1 MDDDKSS
8 ASISSALLSLQDKVL
23 RKMAVPQ
30 YVLTTS
36 VYPREAEILKE
47 LRDAIANHPQSYSA
61 TAPDG
66 GQFIALPLKL
76 LNAKKTIE
84 VGVFTGYSPL
94 LTALQSRKMARSA
107 IGLSFIK
114 KANIEHKINFVKSQA
129 LPVLDKLLENQE
141 NESSFNFAFVNAYG
155 ANLKNYHE
163 RLLRLV
169 RARGVIMYDN
179 TLWGSTVTLSGPSS
193 VDLTRVFAWKDTIK
207 FNKMMVGNP
216 RVDIP
221 QVPPG
226 DDG

>member
-1 MDDDKSS
+1 MEPTVKVVSQGPS
-8 ASISSALLSLQDKVL
+8 GLLQSDE
-23 RKMAVPQ
+23 
-30 YVLTTS
+30 YTI

-94 LTALQSRKMARSA
+94 LTGLRSRKMARPTLNTRST
-107 IGLSFIK
+107 SS
-114 KANIEHKINFVKSQA
+114 NHK
-129 LPVLDKLLENQE
+129 LCPVLDNLLGKRECNFSSKQE

-221 QVPPG
+221 QVPLG